1 MSDNT
6 SRPSILMSLLR
17 DAAMSKRSS
26 LYRWMIENHDMFADV
41 LRKAGRPNWEALA
54 KTLGEQGL
62 SDAGNN
68 PPSEETTR
76 QTWWKVRK
84 AIKARRDR
92 RPALQHLPTP
102 PQRPDPVRPPSA
114 YPDLDT
120 PAAPDDDAKIVLT
133 RVTTQR

>member
-1 MSDNT
+1 MSDDT
-6 SRPSILMSLLR
+6 PRPSISISLLR

-26 LYRWMIENHDMFADV
+26 LYRWMVENHDTFADV

-62 SDAGNN
+62 FDAGNK

-92 RPALQHLPTP
+92 RPPAQHQGAP
-102 PQRPDPVRPPSA
+102 PQRSEPAHPPVA
-114 YPDLDT
+114 YTDLDT
-120 PAAPDDDAKIVLT
+120 PAAPDDEAKIVLR